1 MNRTNLDWLTSYLD
15 ANECRYE
22 IDSFSH
28 DFSDQEMVEMTEQLG
43 VTFIKTQVI
52 QVGGRH
58 TILAVRSKNL
68 IDPEKVRNSFQTKE
82 VEFLEKKDILESFPL
97 CPGGVVPPFGS
108 LLDMDVVLDQSVA
121 LSKAVK
127 FRVSPENDFLRMD
140 FQDFKRLF
148 KPRMNNLHMSSFRA
162 GVTSVVPVSE
172 TKTWEAKESCFIGIS
187 LDNANFE
194 GPRLDA
200 VLKWAGK
207 HFRTTG
213 ILIADSIHRIT
224 LQILDPSLSEEEAR
238 VRALLDG
245 KAFAEKNEAFFSGKK
260 YACRFEL
267 VACSDLEKSP
277 SFLPFR
283 DDLRRLYSEHDRFRL
298 SVHGFAEGFIDK
310 KFSADALPDP
320 ERRQKSIQ
328 MSVDY
333 FLEELALCACLMK
346 EGSWPVLVYPGSLT
360 VFTDMIEDGFDS
372 QLEVVTL
379 LRSLISL
386 SLNLKGD

>member
-15 ANECRYE
+15 ANDCKYE

-43 VTFIKTQVI
+43 VTFIKTQVV
-52 QVGGRH
+52 QVGGKH

-68 IDPEKVRNSFQTKE
+68 LDPEKVRNSFQSND
-82 VEFLEKKDILESFPL
+82 VAFLQKKDVLEAFPE
-97 CPGGVVPPFGS
+97 CPGGIVPPFGS

-127 FRVSPENDFLRMD
+127 FRVSPENDFLRMEY
-140 FQDFKRLF
+140 QDFRRLF
-148 KPRMNNLHMSSFRA
+148 QPRLNNLHMSSFRA
-162 GVTSVVPVSE
+162 GVASVVPASA
-172 TKTWEAKESCFIGIS
+172 TKTWDRNESCFIGIS

-207 HFRTTG
+207 HFGKTC

-224 LQILDPSLSEEEAR
+224 LGILDPTLSPEAARSL
-238 VRALLDG
+238 ALAEG
-245 KAFAEKNEAFFSGKK
+245 RKFAEDNEAFFQGKK

-267 VACSDLEKSP
+267 VYCSELEKSP
-277 SFLPFR
+277 SFVPFLK
-283 DDLRRLYSEHDRFRL
+283 DLRRLYEEHPRFQR
-298 SVHGFAEGFIDK
+298 SVVTFAEGFIDK
-310 KFSADALPDP
+310 KVSSGGLDAS
-320 ERRQKSIQ
+320 RRDECVGLSI
-328 MSVDY
+328 DY
-333 FLEELALCACLMK
+333 FLEELALCACLKK
-346 EGSWPVLVYPGSLT
+346 EGSWGVLVYPGSLT

-372 QLEVVTL
+372 DLEVVSH